1 MKRKLEGTNSGD
13 KQATSYGSQT
23 HLSDLRAELA
33 GAGRGSK
40 ASIARVLSI
49 LNSRGQLVDNRLGGS
64 DEGQLI
70 LRAARKHGD
79 AKTHYGTVVQRIKLN
94 DGYILDY
101 VHPCAYFYYL
111 SMIC

>member
-13 KQATSYGSQT
+13 KQATSYGSQA

-64 DEGQLI
+64 DEGRPI
-70 LRAARKHGD
+70 LRAARKCGD
-79 AKTHYGTVVQRIKLN
+79 ANTPYGGVVQRIKLN
-94 DGYILDY
+94 DGYMLEC
-101 VHPCAYFYYL
+101 VHIVPHFI
-111 SMIC
+111 ICR